1 MVTSGLLVKSS
12 KRFLEQAR
20 ASRKSYLWRQTLA
33 VIDFPDEVS

>member
-1 MVTSGLLVKSS
+1 MKPS

-20 ASRKSYLWRQTLA
+20 ISRKGDLCRQTLA